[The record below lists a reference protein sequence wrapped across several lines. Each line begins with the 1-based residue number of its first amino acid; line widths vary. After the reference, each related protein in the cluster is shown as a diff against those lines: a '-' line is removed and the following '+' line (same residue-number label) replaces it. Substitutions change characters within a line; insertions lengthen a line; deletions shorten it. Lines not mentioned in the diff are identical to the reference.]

1 MALSLAIALGIWWN
15 ANTVAHYC
23 IHRPPFRR
31 RSANAC
37 VDAALSLLLGVP
49 QSLWRT
55 RHLAHHAGVAARLRP
70 SAALVLQTLFLVT
83 LWTSIIVW
91 APAFFVTTY
100 VPGYLSGLLLC
111 WLHGHYEHAAG
122 TTSHYGKLYNLLLF
136 NDGYHI
142 EHHRHPTEHWA
153 RLPAWRERSARG
165 STWPAP
171 LRWLDDI
178 SLEGLERIVLRSRLL
193 QRMVLRSHARA
204 LRRLI
209 APLPTA
215 RSVAIVGGG
224 LFPRTA
230 LIVRD
235 LLPYARITI
244 IDASQQNLER
254 ARAFLKNDQ
263 VTFVHQEYREPQS
276 LNVRRSTAAYAPQWN
291 LDVPFDLMVFPL
303 SFDGDRRAIYDRPP
317 APFVLVHDWIW
328 RRCGVSR
335 VVSVALLKRVNLV
348 RR

>member
-1 MALSLAIALGIWWN
+1 MALPIAIALGIWWN
-15 ANTVAHYC
+15 ANTIAHHC

-37 VDAALSLLLGVP
+37 VDAALTLLLGIP

-55 RHLAHHAGVAARLRP
+55 RHLAHHACVAPRLRP
-70 SAALVLQTLFLVT
+70 SADLVLQTLCVLT
-83 LWTSIIVW
+83 LWTSMIVW
-91 APAFFVTTY
+91 APAFFVTAY

-122 TTSHYGKLYNLLLF
+122 TTSHYGRLYNLLLF

-142 EHHRHPTEHWA
+142 EHHRHPAEHWA
-153 RLPAWRERSARG
+153 RLPAWREPCARG
-165 STWPAP
+165 SAWPAP
-171 LRWLDDI
+171 LRWLDDV
-178 SLEGLERIVLRSRLL
+178 SLEGLERIVLRSRML

-204 LRRLI
+204 LRSLI
-209 APLPTA
+209 APLPVA
-215 RSVAIVGGG
+215 RNVAIVGGG

-235 LLPYARITI
+235 LWPDARITV
-244 IDASQQNLER
+244 IDASEQNLER
-254 ARAFLKNDQ
+254 ARAFLKSDA
-263 VTFVHQEYREPQS
+263 VTFVHHEYRS
-276 LNVRRSTAAYAPQWN
+276 LECLEVFY
-291 LDVPFDLMVFPL
+291 DLMVFPL

-328 RRCGVSR
+328 RTRGVGR